1 MNCIIVTEDFSM
13 KKNIEK
19 LIIPTDLQ
27 LLSTF
32 MTTSEASAFMK
43 NNSVDVMFF
52 DVQMCDFNSIEFVQT
67 IPDITFVIYIPE
79 FSVFANVE
87 IESEHLSDSTIAKR
101 FKKSVDEARFFQDLI
116 KKENPNISDD
126 YFVI

>member
-1 MNCIIVTEDFSM
+1 MNCIIVTEDFLM

-19 LIIPTDLQ
+19 LIIPSDLY

-43 NNSVDVMFF
+43 NNCVDVMFF
-52 DVQMCDFNSIEFVQT
+52 DVQMCDFDSIEFVQT
-67 IPDITFVIYIPE
+67 IPHRTFVIYIPE

-87 IESEHLSDSTIAKR
+87 VGSEQLSDSTIRKR
-101 FKKSVDEARFFQDLI
+101 FQKSVDEARLFHDLM
-116 KKENPNISDD
+116 KKETPNITDD